1 MLASSR
7 HGDGGRVSAGTRNS
21 KASKVSPGV
30 VGRNSIELPLR
41 EIVPSDQ
48 SGHSQLIIM
57 AEPPD
62 PENGLHNLQYEQS
75 VHTALRR
82 RVDDFL
88 GLKFFPTIKDH
99 HDYVKFRRYQY
110 SRFDMY
116 SAIFSMLIYGF
127 IFITRSNLPRVPV
140 FGAYF
145 AVAFA
150 LALTTFV
157 ILLVIVGSTIISF
170 YSTRSVIIS
179 HHFDWLVDLCKE
191 LLQSKVRWYAEEL
204 LPVLT
209 SVSVG
214 LFLIAR
220 VYAGQCLPDISIWM
234 SQSCNPVAS
243 CLSIPHDSVILG
255 YATPIFFQLVLKG
268 IR

>member
-1 MLASSR
+1 MAT
-7 HGDGGRVSAGTRNS
+7 GNS
-21 KASKVSPGV
+21 GHSLLRQSLKSKGSKVSPT
-30 VGRNSIELPLR
+30 RNAPIDQPFR
-41 EIVPSDQ
+41 EISDH
-48 SGHSQLIIM
+48 SGNSQLIIM

-62 PENGLHNLQYEQS
+62 LENGPNLQYEQS

-88 GLKFFPTIKDH
+88 GMKFFPTIKDH

-140 FGAYF
+140 FSAYF

-150 LALTTFV
+150 LALSTFV
-157 ILLVIVGSTIISF
+157 ILLVIVGSTIISY

-214 LFLIAR
+214 LYLIAR